1 MEHLIEHLKSANE
14 NRKRLKSE
22 IKDIRPLVFLY
33 KDEEAT
39 LKYDS
44 LIEKYKEAK
53 RDLYSIVEQIIEQS

>member
-53 RDLYSIVEQIIEQS
+53 RELYSIVEQIIEQS

>member
-33 KDEEAT
+33 KDKEAT
-39 LKYDS
+39 GLLLVGLAVFAHCYNF
-44 LIEKYKEAK
+44 LNW
-53 RDLYSIVEQIIEQS
+53 

>member
-22 IKDIRPLVFLY
+22 IKDIRPLVFVY
-33 KDEEAT
+33 KDEDAT
-39 LKYDS
+39 MKYDS

-53 RDLYSIVEQIIEQS
+53 RELYSIVEQIIEQS